1 MRWLVKNMFKK
12 FIVVALACC
21 VVSLPCTN
29 ACSEDEH
36 PNGTFKLF
44 LPIYETQIK
53 PRLPVEPI
61 EFQIEEK
68 IGRFDKFEE
77 PEIVAEEVVEEPAE
91 PEIVINQEDLEMLAC
106 VIYQEAGSDAC
117 CDDCRRRVAD
127 VVLNRVE
134 SDRFPYANT
143 IYEVLTAKSQYGRF
157 YWTGIVWPDRASNPG
172 EKHAVERAYRIAE
185 EVLSGQHS
193 ELYGN
198 GYVWQAEFEQGKDI
212 IDCCDIY
219 FGR

>member
-29 ACSEDEH
+29 AHTEAPKHDVL
-36 PNGTFKLF
+36 KLF
-44 LPIYETQIK
+44 IPTYEALK
-53 PRLPVEPI
+53 PRLPIEPI
-61 EFQIEEK
+61 AFEVEEK
-68 IGRFDKFEE
+68 AGRFDKYEE
-77 PEIVAEEVVEEPAE
+77 PEVEEEVIEEPVE
-91 PEIVINQEDLEMLAC
+91 PEIVIDPEERELLAC

-143 IYEVLTAKSQYGRF
+143 IHEVLTAKRQYGRF
-157 YWTGIVWPDRASNPG
+157 YWTGVVWPDRASNPG

-193 ELYGN
+193 ELYGQ
-198 GYVWQAEFEQGKDI
+198 GYVWQAEFKQGKDI
-212 IDCCDIY
+212 VCCCDIY

>member
-1 MRWLVKNMFKK
+1 MHYSIKK
-12 FIVVALACC
+12 IIIAGMAVCILG
-21 VVSLPCTN
+21 LPCAN
-29 ACSEDEH
+29 AYAYIPEH
-36 PNGTFKLF
+36 NVLKFFIPT
-44 LPIYETQIK
+44 YEALK

-61 EFQIEEK
+61 EFEIEEK
-68 IGRFDKFEE
+68 IDRFKELVE
-77 PEIVAEEVVEEPAE
+77 PEVEVIEEEVVEEPVE
-91 PEIVINQEDLEMLAC
+91 PEIVIDPEDLEMLAC

-134 SDRFPYANT
+134 SDRFPYADT
-143 IYEVLTAKSQYGRF
+143 IYEVLTAKRQYGRF
-157 YWTGIVWPDRASNPG
+157 YWTGVVWPDRASNPG

-193 ELYGN
+193 ELYGQ
-198 GYVWQAEFEQGKDI
+198 GYVWQAEFKQGKDI
-212 IDCCDIY
+212 VECCDIY